1 MEDETML
8 DEQDPETSEE
18 EVEEETEDTEEEEY
32 TDPADDGEDGDGD
45 TDDGE
50 LEYDED
56 GNIILPDDDEGAGDD
71 AAEDDDKKGG
81 EGAKKA
87 PETAT
92 ADRESER
99 MKRLEAQ
106 ARETLAKL
114 GEDVRDGED
123 VLDAMERISAEI
135 EGKSTAEY
143 RRERTEAEELEA
155 AKKLLKNM
163 EYEKMAQADLAVLHS
178 EFPETKQYKHIKDMP
193 ADVTKRFAH
202 YRGLGLPAKEAYAA
216 ANPDGIRTGAA
227 SAARQKTLNNGKSH
241 LTSTVPKRAS
251 DRSTTITKQQ
261 MNEFRSMFPD
271 KSDKEIIAIYKAT
284 KE

>member
-8 DEQDPETSEE
+8 DEQDPNTSEE
-18 EVEEETEDTEEEEY
+18 EVEETEETEEEEY
-32 TDPADDGEDGDGD
+32 TDSDDTEDGDGD
-45 TDDGE
+45 TDGE

-56 GNIILPDDDEGAGDD
+56 GNIILPDDDEGDD
-71 AAEDDDKKGG
+71 ADEDEDEDKKSDEKPKEDAKNTAED
-81 EGAKKA
+81 AKY
-87 PETAT
+87 
-92 ADRESER
+92 R
-99 MKRLEAQ
+99 RLEAQ
-106 ARETLAKL
+106 ARATLEML
-114 GEDVRDGED
+114 GEDLREGED
-123 VLDAMERISAEI
+123 VLDALERIAAETK
-135 EGKSTAEY
+135 GVSRAEY
-143 RRERTEAEELEA
+143 RKEIDEANELEA

-163 EYEKMAQADLAVLHS
+163 EYEKMAQADLSVLHS

-193 ADVTKRFAH
+193 AEVMKKFAH

-227 SAARQKTLNNGKSH
+227 SAARQKARNDGKSH

-261 MNEFRSMFPD
+261 MTELRYLFPD
-271 KSDKEIIAIYKAT
+271 KSDKEIIAIYKET

>member
-8 DEQDPETSEE
+8 DEQDPNTSEE
-18 EVEEETEDTEEEEY
+18 EVEETEETEEEY
-32 TDPADDGEDGDGD
+32 TDDADDGDGD
-45 TDDGE
+45 EGTDGE

-56 GNIILPDDDEGAGDD
+56 GNIILPDDDEGDD
-71 AAEDDDKKGG
+71 ADEDEDENKKSDEKPKEDTKNTAED
-81 EGAKKA
+81 AKY
-87 PETAT
+87 
-92 ADRESER
+92 R
-99 MKRLEAQ
+99 RLAAQ
-106 ARETLAKL
+106 ARATLEML
-114 GEDVRDGED
+114 GEDVREGED
-123 VLDAMERISAEI
+123 VLDALERIAAETK
-135 EGKSTAEY
+135 GVSRSEY
-143 RRERTEAEELEA
+143 RKEIDEANELEA

-163 EYEKMAQADLAVLHS
+163 EYEKMAQADLSVLHS

-202 YRGLGLPAKEAYAA
+202 FRGLGLPAKEAYAA

-227 SAARQKTLNNGKSH
+227 SAARQKARNDGKSH

-261 MNEFRSMFPD
+261 MTELRYLFPD
-271 KSDKEIIAIYKAT
+271 KSDKEIIAIYKET

>member
-8 DEQDPETSEE
+8 DEQDPNTSEE
-18 EVEEETEDTEEEEY
+18 EVEETEETEEEY
-32 TDPADDGEDGDGD
+32 TDSDDTEDGDED
-45 TDDGE
+45 TDGE

-56 GNIILPDDDEGAGDD
+56 GNIILPDDDEGGDGAD
-71 AAEDDDKKGG
+71 EDDDDKGEEG
-81 EGAKKA
+81 ENKA
-87 PETAT
+87 PDTAT
-92 ADRESER
+92 NARETDRI
-99 MKRLEAQ
+99 KRLEAQ

-123 VLDAMERISAEI
+123 ILDAMERISAEI
-135 EGKSTAEY
+135 EGKTTAEY
-143 RRERTEAEELEA
+143 RKERTEAEELEA

-202 YRGLGLPAKEAYAA
+202 FRGLGLPAKEAYAA

-227 SAARQKTLNNGKSH
+227 SAARQKARNDGKSH

-261 MNEFRSMFPD
+261 MTELRYLFPD
-271 KSDKEIIAIYKAT
+271 KSDKEIIAIYKET